1 MDLILIRHAEA
12 YERDNGRWPDDR
24 ERPLTPRGVKRFR
37 RMARALAAVLPE
49 KTVVW
54 SSALQRA
61 WQTAVILASE
71 ANVAAP
77 AACRPLEPGGSPAA
91 IVRRVNSQ
99 PDAPGI
105 VLVGHEPELGH
116 IAAHY
121 LLGRA
126 GRSANGLIGFK
137 KGGAA
142 CIRFEAAAKPGGG
155 ALLWLVTPRLLLDG
169 SG

>member
-12 YERDNGRWPDDR
+12 SERDSARWPDDR
-24 ERPLTPRGVKRFR
+24 DRPLTARGVKRFR
-37 RMARALAAVLPE
+37 SMARALAPLVPE
-49 KTVVW
+49 SAVVW

-77 AACRPLEPGGSPAA
+77 VVYRPLEPGGTMAA
-91 IVRRVNSQ
+91 IVRRVAAHR
-99 PDAPGI
+99 DAPGI
-105 VLVGHEPELGH
+105 VLVGHEPDLGR
-116 IAAHY
+116 IAAHW

-126 GRSANGLIGFK
+126 DETLLSFK

-142 CIRFEAAAKPGGG
+142 CIRFEAEPRPGRGV
-155 ALLWLVTPRLLLDG
+155 LLWLLSPRLVLG
-169 SG
+169 RAR